1 MRLRQQESARRSVE
15 AEALAARM
23 NRQERRKA
31 RQAQRDRMN
40 EFLAWEARC
49 RLDPAFDA
57 QIEAD
62 RAARQAAVYA
72 PMTARI
78 DASNPRKEWK

>member
-1 MRLRQQESARRSVE
+1 MRLRHTPA
-15 AEALAARM
+15 ALAARM

-31 RQAQRDRMN
+31 RQAQRDHMN

-49 RLDPAFDA
+49 RVDPEFDA
-57 QIEAD
+57 QVEAD

-78 DASNPRKEWK
+78 DASNPREEWK